1 MVYNIIR
8 SLKGGRIEMNIKLF
22 FQAIIKFAIGAI
34 LIGLLL
40 FVPANTINYWNG
52 WLFMGLLFIPM
63 FIAGIVMMIKSPDL
77 LKKRLNA
84 KETEGEQKQ
93 VILYSGL
100 MFLVGFIIAG
110 LNYRYTWVEIPETVV
125 IVSSV
130 IFVIAYILYAE
141 VLRENVYLSRTIEV
155 QENQKVVDTGLYGIV
170 RHPMY
175 AATILLFLSMPLVL
189 GSIISF
195 VIFLVY
201 PFIIAKRIK
210 NEEEVLEKELYGYS
224 EYKKKVKYKM
234 IPFVW

>member
-1 MVYNIIR
+1 MD
-8 SLKGGRIEMNIKLF
+8 IKLF
-22 FQAIIKFAIGAI
+22 FQAILKFALGVVLIGI
-34 LIGLLL
+34 LI

-84 KETEGEQKQ
+84 KEKENEQKQ
-93 VILYSGL
+93 VVLFSGL
-100 MFLVGFIIAG
+100 MFLAGFIIAG
-110 LNYRYTWVEIPETVV
+110 LNYRYSWTILPESVV

-130 IFVIAYILYAE
+130 LFVLAYIIYAE
-141 VLRENVYLSRTIEV
+141 VLRENAYLSRTIEV
-155 QENQKVVDTGLYGIV
+155 QENQKVIDTGLYGIV

-175 AATILLFLSMPLVL
+175 AATVLLFLTMPLVL

-210 NEEEVLEKELYGYS
+210 NEEDVLEKELEGYS

-234 IPFVW
+234 IPFIW

>member
-1 MVYNIIR
+1 M
-8 SLKGGRIEMNIKLF
+8 SIKLF
-22 FQAIIKFAIGAI
+22 FEAITKFIFGVI
-34 LIGLLL
+34 LIGLLI
-40 FVPANTINYWNG
+40 FWPANTMNYWNG

-63 FIAGIVMMIKSPDL
+63 FIAGIFMMIKSPEL

-84 KETEGEQKQ
+84 KEKQSEQKE
-93 VILYSGL
+93 VIKLSGL
-100 MFLVGFIIAG
+100 MFLAGFIIAG
-110 LNYRYTWVEIPETVV
+110 LNYRYSWIILPNSVV

-130 IFVIAYILYAE
+130 LFLLAYIIYAE
-141 VLRENVYLSRTIEV
+141 VLRENAYLSRTIEV

-210 NEEEVLEKELYGYS
+210 NEEEVLEKELEGYS
-224 EYKKKVKYKM
+224 EYKKKVRYKM
-234 IPFVW
+234 IPFIW